1 MTEDQVDKIGK
12 KLAEWSS
19 FHRKT
24 IKINGK
30 PINLAGGKIAVLG
43 VEQTPEGPRRFC
55 RDFTQIHWQTGL
67 EADNS
72 ILRENLRSVIQQSNC
87 DGKVLIDYV
96 RKLDDIEELKQLTE
110 EKLAEDLSCLGKF
123 EFTSVENE

>member
-72 ILRENLRSVIQQSNC
+72 ILRGNLRSVIQQSDC
-87 DGKVLIDYV
+87 KTEVLLAYVSRLNDIDW
-96 RKLDDIEELKQLTE
+96 LKQLTA
-110 EKLAEDLSCLGKF
+110 EKLAGELERLGQF
-123 EFTSVENE
+123 EFISV